1 MRLWRFGTLRALV
14 HRVLKDGNFDIPAKK
29 KTDKTRLSLTTVKRP
44 EMKDVS
50 KETGKLIK
58 VPICFDK

>member
-1 MRLWRFGTLRALV
+1 MRLWRLGILRALV
-14 HRVLKDGNFDIPAKK
+14 HRVLKDGNFDLPAKK

-44 EMKDVS
+44 EMKDVL

-58 VPICFDK
+58 VLICFDK

>member
-1 MRLWRFGTLRALV
+1 MRLWRFGIMQALV

-29 KTDKTRLSLTTVKRP
+29 KTDTTRLSLTTVKRP
-44 EMKDVS
+44 EMKNFL

-58 VPICFDK
+58 VNICFDK

>member
-14 HRVLKDGNFDIPAKK
+14 HRVLKDGNFDIPALK
-29 KTDKTRLSLTTVKRP
+29 KTDKTCLSLTTVKRP
-44 EMKDVS
+44 EMKDVL

-58 VPICFDK
+58 VNLSFDK